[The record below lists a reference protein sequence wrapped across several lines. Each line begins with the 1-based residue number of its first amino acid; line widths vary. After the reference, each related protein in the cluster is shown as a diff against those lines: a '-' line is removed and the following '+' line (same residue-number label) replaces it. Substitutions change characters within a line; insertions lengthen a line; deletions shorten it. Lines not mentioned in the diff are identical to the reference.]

1 MHDWGAV
8 ASGAFGR
15 KFRRAEEIARI
26 SGRRQQGR
34 SNAVSAKRAGCG
46 CFEHK
51 AVEPMNPAQKALW
64 YIESHLAEPL
74 TLDEIAE
81 VAGVS
86 RFHLVR
92 AFTAVTGMPVMRY
105 ARARRLTEAARA
117 LAGGAPDILNVALE
131 ADYGSHEAFTRAFR
145 DHFGMTPEAV
155 RAATRFDS
163 PKLQEPITMDQ
174 TALDNLQPPR
184 FVTGKPLLVA
194 GIGERYDCD
203 SSAAVPGQ
211 WRRFNQTM
219 HAIPGR
225 IGKVAY
231 GVCCNGDDSGNFDY
245 VAGVE
250 VADFSDLPREFQRVR
265 IPEQRYAVFTHSEH
279 ISTIRR
285 TVGTIWNH
293 WLPASGMK
301 AADAPNFERYDE
313 TFDSV
318 TGNGGLEIW
327 VPVRE

>member
-1 MHDWGAV
+1 
-8 ASGAFGR
+8 
-15 KFRRAEEIARI
+15 
-26 SGRRQQGR
+26 
-34 SNAVSAKRAGCG
+34 
-46 CFEHK
+46 
-51 AVEPMNPAQKALW
+51 MNPAQKALW

-74 TLDEIAE
+74 TLDEIADMS
-81 VAGVS
+81 GVS

-92 AFTAVTGMPVMRY
+92 AFAAVTGVPVMRY
-105 ARARRLTEAARA
+105 VRARRLTEAARA
-117 LAGGAPDILNVALE
+117 LAGGAPDILSLALE

-145 DHFGMTPEAV
+145 DHFGVTPEVV
-155 RAATRFDS
+155 RAAMRFDS
-163 PKLQEPITMDQ
+163 PKLQEPMLMDS
-174 TALDNLQPPR
+174 TALDHLKPPR
-184 FVTGKPLLVA
+184 FETGKPLLIA
-194 GIGERYDCD
+194 GLGERYDCEG
-203 SSAAVPGQ
+203 SAAVPGQ
-211 WRRFNQTM
+211 WRRFHQTM
-219 HAIPGR
+219 DAIAGR

-231 GVCCNGDDSGNFDY
+231 GVCCNADDSGNFDY

-250 VADFSDLPREFQRVR
+250 VSDFSDLPREFQRVR
-265 IPEQRYAVFTHSEH
+265 IPAQRYAVFTHSEH

-313 TFDSV
+313 TFDPV